1 MLWGSEF
8 MLLPIPGKIRWGIF
22 VLLLLIAVMIIPV
35 SAASENRT
43 VEITDVSEYSIVAD
57 DEWIIYEIIVNPV
70 AMGKNQTHYLY
81 YDSAEF
87 VLTVGS
93 YTESYIYHNFDIGL
107 TYPNGTTTTT
117 HAVWTGASLGT
128 YTLDI
133 QPVFYHAQSVNTA
146 LSVWLNVGISDP
158 LLVEFNTLPAD
169 VCTGGDY
176 CSKYVAAESAIPF
189 TEASGSLGAETT
201 VYVYEM
207 SESEFVNNVQTYN
220 AGYGWTALTEETV
233 AWLIS
238 QAMMLIGLIPVFG
251 PAFLKLME
259 IAGGLVL
266 GFIWW
271 ILWLWDRWYAI
282 IFAIEVFI
290 ALIAVV
296 NSSKN
301 VSLKSVGRNM
311 YEYHVIIYGGLVWLF
326 DKARELVTWIVDRIT
341 NIIASIK

>member
-1 MLWGSEF
+1 MSLSITWDVEWG
-8 MLLPIPGKIRWGIF
+8 F
-22 VLLLLIAVMIIPV
+22 VALMLLIAVLVCPV
-35 SAASENRT
+35 SAAIENRT
-43 VEITDVSEYSIVAD
+43 VEIAEVSEYSVVAD
-57 DEWIIYEIIVNPV
+57 NDWIIYEIIINPV

-81 YDSAEF
+81 YDNAEF

-93 YTESYIYHNFDIGL
+93 YTQSYIYHNFDIGL
-107 TYPNGTTTTT
+107 TYPNGTTVTT

-158 LLVEFNTLPAD
+158 LLVEFYTLPAD

-176 CSKYVAAESAIPF
+176 CSKYVATESAIPF
-189 TEASGSLGAETT
+189 TEASGILGAETT

-207 SESEFVNNVQTYN
+207 TETEFVNNVQTYN
-220 AGYGWTALTEETV
+220 PGYGWSALTADAV
-233 AWLIS
+233 SWMIS
-238 QAMMLIGLIPVFG
+238 QAIFLIGLIPLFG
-251 PAFLKLME
+251 PGFLALME
-259 IAGGLVL
+259 IAGGLVG

-290 ALIAVV
+290 GLLAVI
-296 NSSKN
+296 NSSKT
-301 VSLKSVGRNM
+301 VSLKSVGKNM

-326 DKARELVTWIVDRIT
+326 DKARELVTWIIDRIT